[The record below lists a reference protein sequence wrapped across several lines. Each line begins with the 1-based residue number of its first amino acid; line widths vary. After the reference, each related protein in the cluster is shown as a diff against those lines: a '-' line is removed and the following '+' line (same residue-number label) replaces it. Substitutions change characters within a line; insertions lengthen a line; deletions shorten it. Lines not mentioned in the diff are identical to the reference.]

1 MNSQEDLRSH
11 QNLTSREQ
19 YEIIIFTKEFTK
31 HKIETSY
38 YITLWKNRTTPPK
51 FAFRNIVIEK
61 SYSAIF

>member
-1 MNSQEDLRSH
+1 MNSQEDLRNY
-11 QNLTSREQ
+11 QNLMKRER
-19 YEIIIFTKEFTK
+19 YEIIIFTKDFTK
-31 HKIETSY
+31 HKFKTSY